1 MGGGAKPAGWLQ
13 RFLPGLAS
21 LLGYDRRWLPGD
33 LAAGLAVATV
43 ALPVGIA
50 YAEIVA
56 VPAVIGMYAAIFPL
70 FAYALFGSSRQ
81 LIVGP
86 DAATCLMV
94 AASLSALAGGDPERY
109 QALLAPFTLITGLLF
124 LLAGLGRLG
133 FLANFLSHPTL
144 IGYLNGVAVVILL
157 GQLPKLLGYPSEA
170 REVVPRLLEV
180 AQRLPASNPP
190 TAVLGL
196 AAIAALLVLKRA
208 APRLPGALIVVVAG
222 IAAVAL
228 LDLPERGVRVGGPI
242 PPGLPEL
249 KLAWFDLATYR
260 TLITDAAGIVLI
272 SFISGI
278 LTAKSFA
285 SRRRYPVDANQELIA
300 YGMSNLASGMVQ
312 GFAVTGANSRT
323 AVSDASGGS
332 SHLVGIVAGC
342 AMLLVL
348 VFLTGPLA
356 LVPTAAL
363 AAIIIVAAAG
373 LFDVRGLA
381 KLFKMSWREALLS
394 LATTVGVL
402 VLGVLPGVVLAV
414 GLSLLWLL
422 AQAARPRDA
431 VLGRVP
437 DLKGY
442 HSIDG
447 RPNARTIPGL
457 LIFRYSGNLLFFN
470 IEHFCDRLQ
479 ARIAQAPEPVR
490 WVVVDASPVSL
501 FDATAVQRLLQ
512 LREEL
517 AAAGIR
523 LVFARV
529 KRIAGRNF
537 GEAWLDKQRARLGP
551 DRFPTLRSA
560 VRAYREANPTVPDG
574 G

>member
-1 MGGGAKPAGWLQ
+1 
-13 RFLPGLAS
+13 
-21 LLGYDRRWLPGD
+21 
-33 LAAGLAVATV
+33 
-43 ALPVGIA
+43 
-50 YAEIVA
+50 
-56 VPAVIGMYAAIFPL
+56 
-70 FAYALFGSSRQ
+70 
-81 LIVGP
+81 
-86 DAATCLMV
+86 
-94 AASLSALAGGDPERY
+94 
-109 QALLAPFTLITGLLF
+109 
-124 LLAGLGRLG
+124 
-133 FLANFLSHPTL
+133 
-144 IGYLNGVAVVILL
+144 
-157 GQLPKLLGYPSEA
+157 
-170 REVVPRLLEV
+170 
-180 AQRLPASNPP
+180 
-190 TAVLGL
+190 
-196 AAIAALLVLKRA
+196 
-208 APRLPGALIVVVAG
+208 
-222 IAAVAL
+222 VAL
-228 LDLPERGVRVGGPI
+228 LDLPARGVRVGGPI

-249 KLAWFDLATYR
+249 AFAWFDLATYR
-260 TLITDAAGIVLI
+260 ALVTDAAGIVLI

-285 SRRRYPVDANQELIA
+285 TRHRYAVDANQELIA
-300 YGMSNLASGMVQ
+300 YGVSNLASGLVQ

-323 AVSDASGGS
+323 AVSDASGGN
-332 SHLVGIVAGC
+332 SHLVGIVAAC

-348 VFLTGPLA
+348 LFLTGPLA

-394 LATTVGVL
+394 LATTAGVL

-437 DLKGY
+437 NLQGY
-442 HSIDG
+442 HSTEG
-447 RPNARTIPGL
+447 RPDARTIPGL
-457 LIFRYSGNLLFFN
+457 LLFRYSGNLLFFN
-470 IEHFCDRLQ
+470 VEHFCDRLQ

-512 LREEL
+512 LREDL

-537 GEAWLDKQRARLGP
+537 GEAWLDRQRARLGP

-560 VRAYREANPTVPDG
+560 VRAYAEANPTVPDG